1 MKMEEQFN
9 KKFDMDYDGMGD
21 QGRFP
26 VTKKIENMKEDVI
39 SGALKAIIII
49 LLFCIVA
56 VLFTGCEK
64 ELLFEQV
71 CCDWDAVN
79 FDPEYNGHNV
89 NQLYFTGSD
98 LCNND
103 LCIYP

>member
-1 MKMEEQFN
+1 
-9 KKFDMDYDGMGD
+9 
-21 QGRFP
+21 
-26 VTKKIENMKEDVI
+26 MKEDVI

-79 FDPEYNGHNV
+79 FDPEHNGHNV

>member
-1 MKMEEQFN
+1 MK
-9 KKFDMDYDGMGD
+9 K
-21 QGRFP
+21 
-26 VTKKIENMKEDVI
+26 T
-39 SGALKAIIII
+39 SGYLGYIIV
-49 LLFCIVA
+49 LVFWLIVLS
-56 VLFTGCEK
+56 VLTSCEK
-64 ELLFEQV
+64 ELFIEQV

>member
-1 MKMEEQFN
+1 MEEQFN
-9 KKFDMDYDGMGD
+9 KKFDMDYDGMGN

-64 ELLFEQV
+64 ELLPEQV

>member
-1 MKMEEQFN
+1 MFMKMVEQF
-9 KKFDMDYDGMGD
+9 KLVY
-21 QGRFP
+21 
-26 VTKKIENMKEDVI
+26 MKRILFLAFVFI
-39 SGALKAIIII
+39 S
-49 LLFCIVA
+49 
-56 VLFTGCEK
+56 CEK
-64 ELLFEQV
+64 ELLTEQV

-89 NQLYFTGSD
+89 NQLYFTDSP

>member
-1 MKMEEQFN
+1 MK
-9 KKFDMDYDGMGD
+9 K
-21 QGRFP
+21 
-26 VTKKIENMKEDVI
+26 T
-39 SGALKAIIII
+39 SGYLGYIIVLLFWLII
-49 LLFCIVA
+49 LS
-56 VLFTGCEK
+56 VLTSCEK
-64 ELLFEQV
+64 ELFIEQV

>member
-1 MKMEEQFN
+1 MK
-9 KKFDMDYDGMGD
+9 KTLGY
-21 QGRFP
+21 
-26 VTKKIENMKEDVI
+26 
-39 SGALKAIIII
+39 II
-49 LLFCIVA
+49 V
-56 VLFTGCEK
+56 VLFWLVVLSILTSCEK
-64 ELLFEQV
+64 ELFIEQV

-98 LCNND
+98 LCNDD

>member
-1 MKMEEQFN
+1 MK
-9 KKFDMDYDGMGD
+9 KTLGY
-21 QGRFP
+21 
-26 VTKKIENMKEDVI
+26 
-39 SGALKAIIII
+39 IIVVPFWLVVLSI
-49 LLFCIVA
+49 L
-56 VLFTGCEK
+56 TSCEK
-64 ELLFEQV
+64 ELFIEQV